1 MEGKVLAVD
10 IPEAAR
16 VLSVCKRTIT
26 NLIATKELP
35 SRKIGRRRVIPMAAL
50 ESFLRRD
57 HEISITKT
65 PRLQRRPCKEP
76 QSGAVQ

>member
-1 MEGKVLAVD
+1 MESNVLAVG
-10 IPEAAR
+10 IAEAAR
-16 VLSVCKRTIT
+16 RLSVCARTIT

-35 SRKIGRRRVIPMAAL
+35 SRKIGRRRVIPVAAL

-65 PRLQRRPCKEP
+65 PRLHA
-76 QSGAVQ
+76 AVDAGGVQ